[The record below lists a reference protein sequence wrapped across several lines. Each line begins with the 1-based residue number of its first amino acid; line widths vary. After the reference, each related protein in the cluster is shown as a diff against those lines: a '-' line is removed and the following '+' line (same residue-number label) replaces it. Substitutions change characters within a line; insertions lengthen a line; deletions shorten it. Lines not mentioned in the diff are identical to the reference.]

1 MFCDQCG
8 AELPDDSV
16 FCPKCGARLT
26 SVDSEANNAAGEAAP
41 EAANT
46 AGAVNAT
53 GAMNTAA
60 NAAGAAGNAAGTA
73 NNTTGNGTGNSQT
86 NMTNVS
92 SGTPAAEPPKKKKGF
107 PFVPVILIGIVL
119 VAVIVVVAIF
129 LPKGKTK
136 DGIEFSEKNLMY
148 NGSSFFT
155 TDGKELEVN
164 NVDTLAYNY
173 DNSVVA
179 YLTTDDTLYVIDS
192 ELTPVEIEND
202 VLNMEVSYSGSSI
215 AYTVGAD
222 YTATTLYVY
231 NVKKDNSEKIDTDV
245 YAYNYLVS
253 PNGKQVAYLKDYE
266 GNSDNTLYV
275 AVVGKDGKKVD
286 KDGCIPLAIGD
297 NGKSF
302 FYTDNSDSSNV
313 KLYWYNGKDAEKIS
327 RDVSGSYYFN
337 NNVSEILFTKSGN
350 TYFYRIGMD
359 EPSKVAGDAL
369 IGMWNYK
376 YETTAQD
383 YTFGNQSSGVLVN
396 RSKLTEWVFATEDD
410 ICYLNKDGKD
420 SAKLCDADGISNI
433 TVAQNGKS
441 LIYLKDGKL
450 YKITKFGADREETEL
465 YEGDVYINGYVA
477 GRDLSNIYVVSD
489 EAELYYCKSK
499 KKLVKISNDFAN
511 RNNMAYNEASKTIFY
526 IEDENLYSAGKSGK
540 KKELVA
546 ENVTDVVNY
555 ADGILYMVTED
566 GVNSYYYV
574 KKGEPVKIMED

>member
-16 FCPKCGARLT
+16 FCPKCGAKQT
-26 SVDSEANNAAGEAAP
+26 PVDSEVNNAADEAAP
-41 EAANT
+41 GAAST
-46 AGAVNAT
+46 AATANAA

-60 NAAGAAGNAAGTA
+60 NAAGTAGNAPE
-73 NNTTGNGTGNSQT
+73 

-92 SGTPAAEPPKKKKGF
+92 NGVPAAEPPKKKKGF
-107 PFVPVILIGIVL
+107 PFVPVILIGILL

-136 DGIEFSEKNLMY
+136 DGIEFSEKSLMY
-148 NGSSFFT
+148 NGYSFFT

-164 NVDTLAYNY
+164 NVDSLAYNY

-215 AYTVGAD
+215 AYTVGDD
-222 YTATTLYVY
+222 YAATTLYVY
-231 NVKKDNSEKIDTDV
+231 NVKKDNSVKIDTNV

-253 PNGKQVAYLKDYE
+253 PKGKQVAYLKDYE

-275 AVVGKDGKKVD
+275 AAVGKDGKKVD

-337 NNVSEILFTKSGN
+337 NSVSEILFTKSGN

-359 EPSKVAGDAL
+359 EPSKVASDVL

-396 RSKLTEWVFATEDD
+396 RSKLTEWVFATDAD

-420 SAKLCDADGISNI
+420 SAKLCDADGISKI

-477 GRDLSNIYVVSD
+477 SKDLSDIYVVSD

-499 KKLVKISNDFAN
+499 KKLVKISNDFADK
-511 RNNMAYNEASKTIFY
+511 NNMAYNEASKTIFY
-526 IEDENLYSAGKSGK
+526 IEDGNLYSSGKNGK

-546 ENVTDVVNY
+546 ESVTDIANY
-555 ADGILYMVTED
+555 ADGIFYMVTED
-566 GVNSYYYV
+566 GVSSCYYV
-574 KKGEPVKIMED
+574 KKGESVKILEY

>member
-16 FCPKCGARLT
+16 FCPKCGAKQT
-26 SVDSEANNAAGEAAP
+26 PVDSEANNAAGEAAP
-41 EAANT
+41 GAANT
-46 AGAVNAT
+46 AAT
-53 GAMNTAA
+53 A
-60 NAAGAAGNAAGTA
+60 NAAGAMNI
-73 NNTTGNGTGNSQT
+73 TGNGTGNAPA

-92 SGTPAAEPPKKKKGF
+92 NGTPAAEPPKKKKGF
-107 PFVPVILIGIVL
+107 PFVPVILIGILL

-136 DGIEFSEKNLMY
+136 DGIEFSEKSLMY

-164 NVDTLAYNY
+164 NVDSLAYNY

-192 ELTPVEIEND
+192 ELAPVEIEND

-215 AYTVGAD
+215 AYTVGDD
-222 YTATTLYVY
+222 YAVTTLYVY
-231 NVKKDNSEKIDTDV
+231 NVKKDNSVKIDTNV

-275 AVVGKDGKKVD
+275 AAVGKDGKKVD

-337 NNVSEILFTKSGN
+337 NSVSEILFTKSGN

-359 EPSKVAGDAL
+359 EPSKVASDAL
-369 IGMWNYK
+369 SGVWNY
-376 YETTAQD
+376 EFEATAQD
-383 YTFGNQSSGVLVN
+383 YTFGNQSSAALVN
-396 RSKLTEWVFATEDD
+396 RSKLTEWVFATDSD

-420 SAKLCDADGISNI
+420 SAKLCDADGISKI

-477 GRDLSNIYVVSD
+477 NKDLSDIYVVSD

-499 KKLVKISNDFAN
+499 KKLVKISNDFADKN
-511 RNNMAYNEASKTIFY
+511 DMAYNEAAKTIFY
-526 IEDENLYSAGKSGK
+526 IEDGNLYSSGKNGK

-546 ENVTDVVNY
+546 ESVTDIANY
-555 ADGILYMVTED
+555 ANGILYMVTED
-566 GVNSYYYV
+566 GVNSCYYV
-574 KKGEPVKIMED
+574 KKGEPAKILEY

>member
-16 FCPKCGARLT
+16 FCPKCGAKQT
-26 SVDSEANNAAGEAAP
+26 PVDSEANNVAGEAAP
-41 EAANT
+41 GAAST
-46 AGAVNAT
+46 TSAVNAA

-60 NAAGAAGNAAGTA
+60 NAAGTAGNAAGTA
-73 NNTTGNGTGNSQT
+73 NNTAGNGTCNAPA
-86 NMTNVS
+86 NMINVS
-92 SGTPAAEPPKKKKGF
+92 NGAPAAEPPKKKKGF
-107 PFVPVILIGIVL
+107 PFVPVILIGILL

-136 DGIEFSEKNLMY
+136 DGIEFSEKSLMY
-148 NGSSFFT
+148 NGYSFFT

-164 NVDTLAYNY
+164 NVDSLAYNY

-215 AYTVGAD
+215 AYTVGDD
-222 YTATTLYVY
+222 YAATTLYVY
-231 NVKKDNSEKIDTDV
+231 NVKKDNSVKIDTNV

-275 AVVGKDGKKVD
+275 AAVGKDGKKVD

-337 NNVSEILFTKSGN
+337 NSVSEILFTKSGN

-359 EPSKVAGDAL
+359 EPSKVASDAL
-369 IGMWNYK
+369 SGVWNYEF
-376 YETTAQD
+376 ETTAQD
-383 YTFGNQSSGVLVN
+383 YTFGNQSSAALVN
-396 RSKLTEWVFATEDD
+396 RSKLTEWVFATDSD

-420 SAKLCDADGISNI
+420 SAKLCDADGISKI

-477 GRDLSNIYVVSD
+477 SKDLSDIYVVSD

-499 KKLVKISNDFAN
+499 KKLVKISNDFADKN
-511 RNNMAYNEASKTIFY
+511 DMAYNEAAKTIFY
-526 IEDENLYSAGKSGK
+526 IEDGNLYSSGKNGK

-546 ENVTDVVNY
+546 ESVTDVVNY
-555 ADGILYMVTED
+555 ANGILYRVTED
-566 GVNSYYYV
+566 GANSYYYV
-574 KKGEPVKIMED
+574 KKGEPAKILEY

>member
-8 AELPDDSV
+8 TELPDDSV
-16 FCPKCGARLT
+16 FCPKCGAKQT
-26 SVDSEANNAAGEAAP
+26 PIDSEANNAAGEAAP
-41 EAANT
+41 GAANT
-46 AGAVNAT
+46 AGTV
-53 GAMNTAA
+53 NTA
-60 NAAGAAGNAAGTA
+60 
-73 NNTTGNGTGNSQT
+73 GNGTDKAPA
-86 NMTNVS
+86 NMTNMS
-92 SGTPAAEPPKKKKGF
+92 NGAAAPEKPKKKKGF
-107 PFVPVILIGIVL
+107 AFVPVILIGIL
-119 VAVIVVVAIF
+119 LAAVIVVVAIF

-136 DGIEFSEKNLMY
+136 DGIEFSEKSLMY
-148 NGSSFFT
+148 DGYSFFT

-164 NVDTLAYNY
+164 NVDSMAYNY

-215 AYTVGAD
+215 AYTVGDD
-222 YTATTLYVY
+222 YAATTLYVY
-231 NVKKDNSEKIDTDV
+231 NVKKENSVKIDTNV

-337 NNVSEILFTKSGN
+337 NSVSEILFTKSGN

-359 EPSKVAGDAL
+359 EPSKVASDAL
-369 IGMWNYK
+369 SGVWNYQF
-376 YETTAQD
+376 EATAQD
-383 YTFGNQSSGVLVN
+383 YTFGSQSSAALVN
-396 RSKLTEWVFATEDD
+396 RSKLTEWVFATDAD
-410 ICYLNKDGKD
+410 ICYLNKDGHD
-420 SAKLCDADGISNI
+420 SVKLCDADGISKI

-477 GRDLSNIYVVSD
+477 SRDLSDIYVVSD

-499 KKLVKISNDFAN
+499 KKLVKISNDFADKN
-511 RNNMAYNEASKTIFY
+511 DMAYNEAAKTIFY
-526 IEDENLYSAGKSGK
+526 IEDGNLYSSGKNGK

-546 ENVTDVVNY
+546 ESVTDVVNY
-555 ADGILYMVTED
+555 ANGILYRVTED
-566 GVNSYYYV
+566 GANSYYYV
-574 KKGEPVKIMED
+574 KKGEPAKILEY

>member
-16 FCPKCGARLT
+16 FCPKCGAKQT
-26 SVDSEANNAAGEAAP
+26 PVDSEANNAAGEAAP
-41 EAANT
+41 GAANT
-46 AGAVNAT
+46 AGNAP
-53 GAMNTAA
+53 
-60 NAAGAAGNAAGTA
+60 
-73 NNTTGNGTGNSQT
+73 T

-92 SGTPAAEPPKKKKGF
+92 NGAPATEPPKKKKGF
-107 PFVPVILIGIVL
+107 PFVPVILVGILL

-136 DGIEFSEKNLMY
+136 DGIEFSEKSLMY
-148 NGSSFFT
+148 NGYSFFT
-155 TDGKELEVN
+155 TDGKEQEVN
-164 NVDTLAYNY
+164 NVDSLAYNY

-179 YLTTDDTLYVIDS
+179 YLTTDDTLYVLDS

-202 VLNMEVSYSGSSI
+202 VLNMEVSYSGSSV
-215 AYTVGAD
+215 AYTVGDD
-222 YTATTLYVY
+222 YAATTLYVY
-231 NVKKDNSEKIDTDV
+231 NVKKDNSVKIDTNV

-275 AVVGKDGKKVD
+275 AAVGKDGKKVD

-337 NNVSEILFTKSGN
+337 NSVSEILFTKSGN

-359 EPSKVAGDAL
+359 EPSKVASDAL

-383 YTFGNQSSGVLVN
+383 YTFGNQSSAALVN
-396 RSKLTEWVFATEDD
+396 RSKLTEWVFATDSD

-420 SAKLCDADGISNI
+420 SAKLCDADGISKI

-477 GRDLSNIYVVSD
+477 SKDLSDIYVVSD

-499 KKLVKISNDFAN
+499 KKLVKISNDFADK
-511 RNNMAYNEASKTIFY
+511 NNMAYNEAAKTIFY
-526 IEDENLYSAGKSGK
+526 IEDGNLYSSSKNGK

-546 ENVTDVVNY
+546 ESVTDIENY
-555 ADGILYMVTED
+555 ADGIFYMVTED
-566 GVNSYYYV
+566 GVYSCYYV
-574 KKGEPVKIMED
+574 KKGEPAKILEY

>member
-26 SVDSEANNAAGEAAP
+26 SVDSEANNTAGEAAP

-46 AGAVNAT
+46 AGAVSAT

-60 NAAGAAGNAAGTA
+60 NAAGTAGNVAAAANSTA
-73 NNTTGNGTGNSQT
+73 GNGTGNAPA

-136 DGIEFSEKNLMY
+136 DGIEFSEKSLMY

-231 NVKKDNSEKIDTDV
+231 NVKKII
-245 YAYNYLVS
+245 
-253 PNGKQVAYLKDYE
+253 P
-266 GNSDNTLYV
+266 
-275 AVVGKDGKKVD
+275 KKS
-286 KDGCIPLAIGD
+286 IQM
-297 NGKSF
+297 
-302 FYTDNSDSSNV
+302 YTHT
-313 KLYWYNGKDAEKIS
+313 I
-327 RDVSGSYYFN
+327 
-337 NNVSEILFTKSGN
+337 ILFLLTVS
-350 TYFYRIGMD
+350 RW
-359 EPSKVAGDAL
+359 L
-369 IGMWNYK
+369 I
-376 YETTAQD
+376 
-383 YTFGNQSSGVLVN
+383 
-396 RSKLTEWVFATEDD
+396 
-410 ICYLNKDGKD
+410 
-420 SAKLCDADGISNI
+420 
-433 TVAQNGKS
+433 
-441 LIYLKDGKL
+441 
-450 YKITKFGADREETEL
+450 
-465 YEGDVYINGYVA
+465 
-477 GRDLSNIYVVSD
+477 
-489 EAELYYCKSK
+489 
-499 KKLVKISNDFAN
+499 
-511 RNNMAYNEASKTIFY
+511 
-526 IEDENLYSAGKSGK
+526 
-540 KKELVA
+540 
-546 ENVTDVVNY
+546 
-555 ADGILYMVTED
+555 
-566 GVNSYYYV
+566 
-574 KKGEPVKIMED
+574 

>member
-16 FCPKCGARLT
+16 FCPKCGAKQT
-26 SVDSEANNAAGEAAP
+26 PVDSEANNAAGEAAP
-41 EAANT
+41 GAANT
-46 AGAVNAT
+46 AGA
-53 GAMNTAA
+53 
-60 NAAGAAGNAAGTA
+60 GAAGNAVGAA
-73 NNTTGNGTGNSQT
+73 NNTTGNAPT

-92 SGTPAAEPPKKKKGF
+92 SGAPAAEPPKKKKGF
-107 PFVPVILIGIVL
+107 PFVPVILIGILL

-129 LPKGKTK
+129 LPKGKSK
-136 DGIEFSEKNLMY
+136 DGVEFSEKSLLY

-164 NVDTLAYNY
+164 NVDSWAYNY

-179 YLTTDDTLYVIDS
+179 YLTTDDTLYVVDS

-215 AYTVGAD
+215 AYTVGDD
-222 YTATTLYVY
+222 YAATTLYVY
-231 NVKKDNSEKIDTDV
+231 NVKKDNSVKVDTNV

-253 PNGKQVAYLKDYE
+253 PNGRQVAYLKDYE
-266 GNSDNTLYV
+266 GSSDNTLYV
-275 AVVGKDGKKVD
+275 AAVGKDGKKVD

-337 NNVSEILFTKSGN
+337 NSVSEILFTKSGN

-369 IGMWNYK
+369 SGVWNY
-376 YETTAQD
+376 EFEAIAQD
-383 YTFGNQSSGVLVN
+383 YTFGNQSSAALVN
-396 RSKLTEWVFATEDD
+396 RSKLTEWVFATDSD

-420 SAKLCDADGISNI
+420 SAKLCDADGISKI

-465 YEGDVYINGYVA
+465 YEGDVYINDYVSS
-477 GRDLSNIYVVSD
+477 RDLSDLYVVGD

-499 KKLVKISNDFAN
+499 KKLVKISNDFAD
-511 RNNMAYNEASKTIFY
+511 RNNMAYNEAAKTIFY
-526 IEDENLYSAGKSGK
+526 IEDGNLYSSGKNGK

-546 ENVTDVVNY
+546 ESVTDIASY
-555 ADGILYMVTED
+555 ANGILYMVTED
-566 GVNSYYYV
+566 GVNSCYYV
-574 KKGEPVKIMED
+574 KKGEPTKIFED